1 MSIQPCPLTLLH
13 VNNLKDKIMEWTFED
28 NKQPRQIETAEDI
41 KTAVQEAMDETI
53 DYFVLAPSEPIRDYA
68 YIQASRYEGDRIHLN
83 VCFVKSKSIHSFY
96 SQKCSPNVAIILL
109 QLFYTEGA
117 VPDVSDW
124 KFVGD
129 FKV

>member
-1 MSIQPCPLTLLH
+1 
-13 VNNLKDKIMEWTFED
+13 MEWTFED
-28 NKQPRQIETAEDI
+28 NKQPRQIKTAEDI

-53 DYFVLAPSEPIRDYA
+53 DYFVLAPSEPIRNCA
-68 YIQASRYEGDRIHLN
+68 FMEAARYEGDWIHLK

-117 VPDVSDW
+117 VPNDSDW
-124 KFVGD
+124 KYVGD
-129 FKV
+129 FKEY

>member
-1 MSIQPCPLTLLH
+1 M
-13 VNNLKDKIMEWTFED
+13 MEWIFED
-28 NKQPRQIETAEDI
+28 NKKPRQIYTAEDI
-41 KTAVQEAMDETI
+41 KIAVEEAMDETI
-53 DYFVLAPSEPIRDYA
+53 DYFVLAPSEPIRNCA
-68 YIQASRYEGDRIHLN
+68 YVEAARYEGDRIHLK

-109 QLFYTEGA
+109 QLFFTEGA

-129 FKV
+129 FKVY

>member
-1 MSIQPCPLTLLH
+1 
-13 VNNLKDKIMEWTFED
+13 MEWTFED
-28 NKQPRQIETAEDI
+28 NKQPRQINTAEDI
-41 KTAVQEAMDETI
+41 KTAVHEAMDETI
-53 DYFVLAPSEPIRDYA
+53 DYFILAPSEPIRGCS
-68 YIQASRYEGDRIHLN
+68 YIQASRYEGDRIHLDA
-83 VCFVKSKSIHSFY
+83 CFVKEKGIRSIY

-129 FKV
+129 FKEY